1 MNFLYN
7 LPLPSLT
14 MNPQELS
21 EYVARIDE
29 FAVDDTLPSR
39 NDSHLP
45 DQLSQKFIDPTVDGL
60 QQILALTVKELGLT
74 SLQDSSLLSIFSET
88 MYQKLLE
95 LSFFEKQAIAQT
107 SSMETLTGEA
117 AHARAVERLNTQL
130 QGTFA
135 ELRKDLLFIISLA
148 WAGTQDTLYGFAE
161 KRLDQ
166 YTLNKLIHYH
176 AGTAINRVNQHLKI
190 TYEITEEPVEPD
202 KL

>member
-1 MNFLYN
+1 
-7 LPLPSLT
+7 

-107 SSMETLTGEA
+107 SSMETLTEYDEIEED
-117 AHARAVERLNTQL
+117 VKRLKSQL
-130 QGTFA
+130 AGTFA
-135 ELRKDLLFIISLA
+135 ELKKDLLLILSLT
-148 WAGTQDTLYGFAE
+148 WAGCEETLPHPHP
-161 KRLDQ
+161 RPLDQ
-166 YTLNKLIHYH
+166 YTLNKLIHYY
-176 AGTAINRVNQHLKI
+176 AGSALNSVNQHLDIKYEVKEKI
-190 TYEITEEPVEPD
+190 L
-202 KL
+202 KLYNQ

>member
-60 QQILALTVKELGLT
+60 QQILALTV
-74 SLQDSSLLSIFSET
+74 D
-88 MYQKLLE
+88 
-95 LSFFEKQAIAQT
+95 
-107 SSMETLTGEA
+107 
-117 AHARAVERLNTQL
+117 
-130 QGTFA
+130 
-135 ELRKDLLFIISLA
+135 RKS
-148 WAGTQDTLYGFAE
+148 
-161 KRLDQ
+161 
-166 YTLNKLIHYH
+166 
-176 AGTAINRVNQHLKI
+176 V
-190 TYEITEEPVEPD
+190 V
-202 KL
+202 